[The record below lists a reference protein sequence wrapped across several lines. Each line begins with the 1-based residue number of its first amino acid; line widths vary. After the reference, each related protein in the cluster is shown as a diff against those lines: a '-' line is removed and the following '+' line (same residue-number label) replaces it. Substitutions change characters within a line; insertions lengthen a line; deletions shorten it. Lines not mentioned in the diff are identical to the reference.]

1 MNWAFYNYGGSRAIE
16 YIKGVIARLLIL
28 LLLFISIPTGIVIIV
43 LGFLFG
49 FIFGFDEIIEDNFE
63 VIMMWPF
70 NVVDKLFGKKYI

>member
-1 MNWAFYNYGGSRAIE
+1 MNQAFYNYGSRAIE

-49 FIFGFDEIIEDNFE
+49 FIFGFEISEDNCE

-70 NVVDKLFGKKYI
+70 NVVGKLFGKKYT

>member
-1 MNWAFYNYGGSRAIE
+1 MNQVFYNYGNRAIE

-43 LGFLFG
+43 LGILLG
-49 FIFGFDEIIEDNFE
+49 FIFGFEISEDNCE

-70 NVVDKLFGKKYI
+70 NVVDKLFGKKYT